1 MIDWAALS
9 RREHDV
15 AFKTL
20 AKLHED
26 LNSQSGQE
34 PTRTPGLYAAC
45 HHITTE
51 MHRANDDL
59 ARRETAVEAGDL
71 SALR

>member
-9 RREHDV
+9 RREHNV
-15 AFKTL
+15 AFQTL

-34 PTRTPGLYAAC
+34 PTRTPGLFAAC
-45 HHITTE
+45 HHITDE
-51 MHRANDDL
+51 MHAANVDL
-59 ARRETAVEAGDL
+59 ERRERAVQEGDL